1 MVCGN
6 GAASSAPVSRRL
18 ASIDAYLRV
27 AGRPRRMDALEAL
40 HEEIRAHRGCGFE
53 ICEQATQLVPGEG
66 NATADVML
74 VGEAPGAS
82 EDKQG
87 RPFVGRAGKLLDELL
102 GEAGLERAE
111 VYITNV
117 VKARPRGNRDPKAPE
132 VAHHLPWLEQQLA
145 LIRPRVVIPL
155 GRHALAHFAPG
166 EKISEVHGRLVV
178 EGDRQL
184 FPMYHPAAAL
194 HAKGL
199 RDTLF
204 DDAKALSGA
213 LAQV

>member
-1 MVCGN
+1 MN
-6 GAASSAPVSRRL
+6 LPLSL
-18 ASIDAYLRV
+18 D
-27 AGRPRRMDALEAL
+27 AL
-40 HEEIRAHRGCGFE
+40 HETIRRHSGCGFE
-53 ICEQATQLVPGEG
+53 ICENATHIVPGEG
-66 NATADVML
+66 SPVADVML

-87 RPFVGRAGKLLDELL
+87 RPFVGRAGKLLDQLL
-102 GEAGLERAE
+102 AEAGLRRED
-111 VYITNV
+111 VFITNV
-117 VKARPRGNRDPKAPE
+117 LKARPPNNRDPRADE
-132 VAHHLPWLEQQLA
+132 VAHSMPWLEAQLA
-145 LIRPRVVIPL
+145 LVKPRLLIPL

-166 EKISEVHGRLVV
+166 ERISEVHGRTVIAL
-178 EGDRQL
+178 GRQL

-204 DDAKALSGA
+204 EDAKALSGA